1 VLCRLRPY
9 LLLAVLGLL
18 FFSDL
23 VLHPAQILYADHS
36 DLLAMHLPMKR
47 FLVRSWH
54 ETGELP
60 LWNPYSYGGMPFI
73 HDVQVAAFYPPH
85 ALLYLL
91 PEERVGA
98 AMSWLVVAHVI
109 LAGWLMFAYARYRGL
124 GPAAALVA
132 GIGYMFAGKWL
143 LHVLAGGH
151 YIMIPL
157 AWLPLVLLLLEQAV
171 AGRSLLRATWAG
183 AVYALIVLGTHP
195 QMTLY
200 AGVFVALW
208 TFGAVP
214 AWRGWQADENPREP
228 GRAGTWRPVLWWLGL
243 GVWTV
248 AVAAALSAVQLLPA
262 LEAAPEASRAAGV
275 SARDI
280 AAVCLPSI
288 MGLIGPGWSGTWED
302 RGGFGVL
309 WLSAALTAPLLLRGR
324 ARYDAAICLVLLVFS
339 VGGAALVQW
348 LPGFRLFQ
356 IPVRMLMLLALPVA
370 LLAAHTTQALIDE
383 VPTSDRFGACC
394 RGALMR
400 VLMVAVLLGVGSAVE
415 SFTTW
420 RRQQAFGQAGL
431 AEQSLLY
438 ALLGWADSVPPSA
451 WTYWPKT
458 WVVAALGVWLLR
470 NRGGLGSLQW
480 KWAWGLLLVVELWA
494 LTLPNVAVRSEAALF
509 AASECVAA
517 LSAKKGES
525 AGERWRILDRG
536 LLTSPSSSPLGPA
549 LPMFG
554 NIQLE
559 PVLGYNSFD
568 VLRYKEYLQFVVDKD
583 DAIAPRSK
591 PFGYPI
597 IDLFPIRN
605 KVFLDLLGTRF
616 LLQPCRSEAKL
627 DSPGEPAW
635 NRDWSLIDWD
645 PQPAAYSFLQGG
657 MQKLPE
663 YSIYENSSSFPRAF
677 LVHRSRPLPAHANVL
692 EQMKATDFRQE
703 VLLEDCDTTL
713 PARPSMADS
722 LDSVK
727 ILKYTPNLIKL
738 EAKTSAQAYLVLTDV
753 WFPGWSCLIDGQPAP
768 IRRADYLFRAVE
780 VPAGDHAVVF
790 RFEPA
795 SYRLGQKI
803 SAAAVSCVAIFTIGA
818 LLLGKRRRQ

>member
-1 VLCRLRPY
+1 VLVSFRPY
-9 LLLAVLGLL
+9 LLLALLGLL

-91 PEERVGA
+91 SEERVGA

-109 LAGWLMFAYARYRGL
+109 LAGWLMFGYARYRGL
-124 GPAAALVA
+124 RPAGALVA

-171 AGRSLLRATWAG
+171 ARRSLLRATWAG

-208 TFGAVP
+208 TFGATL
-214 AWRGWQADENPREP
+214 AWSESQADEERGVP
-228 GRAGTWRPVLWWLGL
+228 GRTGTWRPVLWWLGL

-248 AVAAALSAVQLLPA
+248 VVAAALSAVQLLPA
-262 LEAAPEASRAAGV
+262 LEAAPEASRAVGV

-309 WLSAALTAPLLLRGR
+309 WLSAALTAPFLLRGR
-324 ARYDAAICLVLLVFS
+324 VRYDAAICLALLVFS
-339 VGGAALVQW
+339 AGGAALLQW

-370 LLAAHTTQALIDE
+370 LLAGHTTQALLDE
-383 VPTSDRFGACC
+383 LPTSDKVGACC
-394 RGALMR
+394 RAVLVR

-415 SFTTW
+415 SFMTW
-420 RRQQAFGQAGL
+420 RRQQSSGRAGP
-431 AEQSLLY
+431 AEQNLLY
-438 ALLGWADSVPPSA
+438 ALIGWADSVPSSA
-451 WTYWPKT
+451 WTYWPKI

-470 NRGGLGSLQW
+470 KRGALDSLQW

-494 LTLPNVAVRSEAALF
+494 LALPNVAVRSESSLF
-509 AASECVAA
+509 APSECVAA
-517 LSAKKGES
+517 LSAKQRE
-525 AGERWRILDRG
+525 AVGERRRILDRG
-536 LLTSPSSSPLGPA
+536 LLGLPSSSPLGSA
-549 LPMFG
+549 LPMLG
-554 NIQLE
+554 NVQLE

-568 VLRYKEYLQFVVDKD
+568 IRRYKEYLQFVIDKD
-583 DAIAPRSK
+583 DAIAPRSGV
-591 PFGYPI
+591 FGYPI

-616 LLQPCRSEAKL
+616 VLQPCRSDVKL

-635 NRDWSLIDWD
+635 NRAWSLIDWD
-645 PQPAAYSFLQGG
+645 PQPTAYSFLQGG

-663 YSIYENSSSFPRAF
+663 YSVYENAAAFPRAF
-677 LVHRSRPLPAHANVL
+677 LVHQARLLPPRANAL
-692 EQMKATDFRQE
+692 EQMKATDLRHE
-703 VLLEDCDTTL
+703 VLLEDCDTHL
-713 PARPSMADS
+713 LQRPSTVDNS
-722 LDSVK
+722 DSVK
-727 ILKYTPNLIKL
+727 ILQYTPNLIKL
-738 EAKTSAQAYLVLTDV
+738 EARTSAHAYLVLADV
-753 WFPGWSCLIDGQPAP
+753 WFPGWSCLIDGQPVP

-780 VPAGDHAVVF
+780 VSAGAHAVVF

-795 SYRLGQKI
+795 SYRLGQRI
-803 SAAAVSCVAIFTIGA
+803 SAAAIGCLAIFTFGA
-818 LLLGKRRRQ
+818 LVVGRLWRQ